1 MEVTL
6 NHPENYLYI
15 RHVKE
20 RSIVVVNRE
29 LCRSFIISRQQA
41 IEEWPVRSIN
51 DLDPEH
57 LLPLL
62 DLQPEVVLIGSGQ
75 ALQFA
80 SPEAMAFLLSRG
92 IGCEV
97 MDNAAAARTFNVLAN
112 ENRAVIAA
120 FILPE

>member
-1 MEVTL
+1 MEMTL
-6 NHPENYLYI
+6 NHPGNYLYV
-15 RHVKE
+15 RRVKE
-20 RSIVVVNRE
+20 RSIVVVDRE
-29 LCRSFIISRQQA
+29 LCRSFIISREQA

-51 DLDPEH
+51 DLDPQH

-112 ENRAVIAA
+112 EDRAVIAA
-120 FILPE
+120 FILPD